1 MREASTSGARK
12 APTFAAVYAEHAGG
26 VYASAFRVLGRAA
39 DAEDVVQDVFLRF
52 WQSPD
57 RFDAARGPLGAFLRL
72 MARSRALD
80 VWRADHAAM
89 RAKDRL
95 ELGAARDE
103 VRLDERPGDAAELHE
118 QRRTVQEALRRLPP
132 EQREAVVLSYWGGL
146 SGRELA
152 ERSGL
157 AFGTARS
164 RIRLGVEK
172 LRGDAELANARQ
184 AA

>member
-1 MREASTSGARK
+1 MREASTSGARE
-12 APTFAAVYAEHAGG
+12 APTFAAVYEEHAGG

-118 QRRTVQEALRRLPP
+118 QQRTVQEALCRLPP
-132 EQREAVVLSYWGGL
+132 EQREAVVLAYWGGL

-172 LRGDAELANARQ
+172 LRTDAALADARR

>member
-1 MREASTSGARK
+1 MREASTPGARE
-12 APTFAAVYAEHAGG
+12 APTAHDFDAVYQQHARG
-26 VYASAFRVLGRAA
+26 VYASAFRVLGKAA
-39 DAEDVVQDVFLRF
+39 DAEDVVQEVFLRF

-57 RFDAARGPLGAFLRL
+57 RFDPARGPLGAFLRL

-80 VWRADHAAM
+80 LWRAEHAAM

-95 ELGAARDE
+95 ELGAAHEE
-103 VRLDERPGDAAELHE
+103 VRLEERPDDAAELRE
-118 QRRTVQEALRRLPP
+118 QRRAVQGALRRLPP
-132 EQREAVVLSYWGGL
+132 EQREAVVLAYWGGL

-152 ERSGL
+152 ERAGL

-172 LRGDAELANARQ
+172 LRADEALADA
-184 AA
+184 